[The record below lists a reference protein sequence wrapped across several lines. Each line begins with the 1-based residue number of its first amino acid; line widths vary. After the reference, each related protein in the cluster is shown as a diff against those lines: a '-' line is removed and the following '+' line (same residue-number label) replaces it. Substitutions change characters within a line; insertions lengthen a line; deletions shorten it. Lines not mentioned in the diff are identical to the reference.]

1 MEIDKLK
8 KWLDVAQQFKS
19 DQFWNQIFDEKINS
33 TTSGNQFSQNPLNTV
48 RELFPKCDLYESD
61 QELVVE
67 AEIPGLTKEDLHITI
82 QQQLLT
88 IAGEFKSLNQNQKY
102 YLKERVNRQ
111 FKKELTL
118 PYPILMNKVKSE
130 IRHGVLYIVMPFYRD
145 DLENIPIA
153 FDQTN
158 SE

>member
-1 MEIDKLK
+1 MDKLK
-8 KWLDVAQQFKS
+8 KWLEVAQQFKTEH
-19 DQFWNQIFDEKINS
+19 FWNQIFEENKN
-33 TTSGNQFSQNPLNTV
+33 GSQNFENQSSHNPLSMV
-48 RELFPKCDLYESD
+48 KELFPKCDLYESD

-67 AEIPGLTKEDLHITI
+67 AEIPGLTKEDIHITI
-82 QQQLLT
+82 QQRLLT
-88 IAGEFKSLNQNQKY
+88 IAGEFKALNQNQKY
-102 YLKERVNRQ
+102 YLKERANRR

-130 IRHGVLYIVMPFYRD
+130 IRHGVLYIFMPFYRD

>member
-1 MEIDKLK
+1 MEVDKLK
-8 KWLDVAQQFKS
+8 KWLDVAKQFQS
-19 DQFWNQIFDEKINS
+19 DQFWNQIFEENNKKSSRNHLS
-33 TTSGNQFSQNPLNTV
+33 RNPQTTVN
-48 RELFPKCDLYESD
+48 ELFPKCDLYESD

-67 AEIPGLTKEDLHITI
+67 AEIPGLTKEDLQISI

-88 IAGEFKSLNQNQKY
+88 IAGEFKALHQNRQY
-102 YLKERVNRQ
+102 YLKERANRQ

-130 IRHGVLYIVMPFYRD
+130 IRNGVLTIVMPFYRD
-145 DLENIPIA
+145 EIENIPIA